1 VADQVVYLTREQL
14 NAFQWDTLI
23 AGAEQGIPYGY
34 SWYLDAVAE
43 EWGALVWPS
52 AEQYTLV
59 LPLPYR
65 KKWGLKVLY
74 QPHFCQFLGF
84 FWKEAPSDEALLV
97 CLNEMLRRY
106 DYVSGYCFEPSQM
119 VRIRHLTG
127 FLASGISVKVL
138 HTHTLDLQKPYS
150 EIAKCYTADRRRN
163 LRIGKA
169 RQWEIVRSQDPT
181 PLISLFKAH
190 HASKIEGNVAEESY
204 TRLTRLVVCLKKYQK
219 MELLYALNSDQK
231 VCAGVLLAIDCG
243 RVIYLFNAANTEGRR
258 GNARTVLLDD
268 YIRQT
273 APASVIFDFESP
285 EIGSIADFYKS
296 FGAAPVP
303 YLLVERN
310 RLPVPLRQLQQ
321 ARKGLFRLLRKIEAR
336 F

>member
-1 VADQVVYLTREQL
+1 MADQVVYLTREQL

-34 SWYLDAVAE
+34 SWYLDVVAE

-84 FWKEAPSDEALLV
+84 FWKEAPRDEALLQ
-97 CLNEMLRRY
+97 CLNEMLVRY
-106 DYVSGYCFEPSQM
+106 EYISSYCFEPLQLPRVQSLLGQ
-119 VRIRHLTG
+119 LG
-127 FLASGISVKVL
+127 LSVKVL
-138 HTHTLDLQKPYS
+138 HTHTLVLQRHYS
-150 EIAKCYTADRRRN
+150 EIAKGYTADRRRN

-190 HASKIEGNVAEESY
+190 HASKIEGNVAEDSY
-204 TRLTRLVVCLKKYQK
+204 IRLTRLTACLGEYQK
-219 MELLYALNSDQK
+219 MELLYALDSHQR

-258 GNARTVLLDD
+258 GNARTVLLDK

-296 FGAAPVP
+296 FGAASIP
-303 YLLVERN
+303 YLLIERN

-321 ARKGLFRLLRKIEAR
+321 ARKGVFRFLRKIAAH